1 MKKRF
6 ILLHIL
12 YLVVNFNFSQTIF
25 GDKIE
30 SIFFK
35 KYNNNISSNIL
46 IGTLN
51 ERFSIS
57 FDVLSGIE
65 HDVYYEIEHCD
76 FDWNKSNLS
85 KTEYLQG
92 FDNLKIENIQSS
104 FNTYQIYTNYQ
115 LELPN
120 QNIKFK
126 KSGNYIIRFLNE
138 YGDKLFERK
147 FIIYENLAS
156 VKSQIKRTRNLSL
169 IDKKQVVQFQ
179 VNPINFQ
186 INNPDKNLKF
196 KIFKNN
202 ESALDFKN
210 LKPLYKMGSKL
221 IYDYDEE
228 LSFWGGNEF
237 LYFDNKS
244 IRNTDVEIMGYSLDE
259 LYSTYLYSDIVRANK
274 KYTYNPDING
284 GFLINITGSNE
295 PNIEAD
301 YSLVYFKL
309 NAFNIEK
316 TSKIYI
322 MGEFNNYQIN
332 ERFKLEYNNTKNT
345 FDLKIKLKQ
354 GFYNYKYVL
363 TDSNNKIVEGMIRG
377 NFDETENK
385 YSIIVYYRN
394 FGERY
399 DRVIGYGT
407 ASSENISN

>member
-1 MKKRF
+1 M
-6 ILLHIL
+6 
-12 YLVVNFNFSQTIF
+12 
-25 GDKIE
+25 
-30 SIFFK
+30 
-35 KYNNNISSNIL
+35 
-46 IGTLN
+46 
-51 ERFSIS
+51 
-57 FDVLSGIE
+57 
-65 HDVYYEIEHCD
+65 
-76 FDWNKSNLS
+76 
-85 KTEYLQG
+85 
-92 FDNLKIENIQSS
+92 
-104 FNTYQIYTNYQ
+104 
-115 LELPN
+115 
-120 QNIKFK
+120 
-126 KSGNYIIRFLNE
+126 NE

-237 LYFDNKS
+237 LY
-244 IRNTDVEIMGYSLDE
+244 
-259 LYSTYLYSDIVRANK
+259 SDIVRANK

-332 ERFKLEYNNTKNT
+332 EKFKLEYNNTKNT

-354 GFYNYKYVL
+354 GFYNYKYVR
-363 TDSNNKIVEGMIRG
+363 D
-377 NFDETENK
+377 D
-385 YSIIVYYRN
+385 
-394 FGERY
+394 
-399 DRVIGYGT
+399 
-407 ASSENISN
+407 